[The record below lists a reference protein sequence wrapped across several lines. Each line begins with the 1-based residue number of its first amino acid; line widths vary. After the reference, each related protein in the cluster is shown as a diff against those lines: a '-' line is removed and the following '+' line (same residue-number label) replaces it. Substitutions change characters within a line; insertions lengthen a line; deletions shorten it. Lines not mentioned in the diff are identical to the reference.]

1 MQNVDLNISD
11 SSTWNDSFE
20 SISEHF
26 SSHSISYFLI
36 EKNLSILPLF
46 FMVFGTLGNSIA
58 FYVLTRKKLRGQST
72 MLYFASLT
80 VMDTLSLYQ
89 WFVLRKI
96 FIHNL
101 YSCIKIS
108 VLNYYI

>member
-58 FYVLTRKKLRGQST
+58 FYVLTRKKRII
-72 MLYFASLT
+72 
-80 VMDTLSLYQ
+80 
-89 WFVLRKI
+89 KI
-96 FIHNL
+96 FLDYIEEGTYFGDILGLFIDGYIDLLINA
-101 YSCIKIS
+101 Y
-108 VLNYYI
+108 LN